1 MRRAAGVALAVLVG
15 LLGAAT
21 LLAYLSRFSWFFEI
35 ETFMRLQYA
44 VLLGGCAVVALLLR
58 RVRLAGIALVLA
70 LANLP
75 ALVPTWIAD
84 AQPPRLGNASLRL
97 VAANVEHS
105 NHDYAALA
113 RLVHRERPDLLG
125 VTELTDAWLA
135 AIRRE
140 LPRYRPLAVHP
151 QDDAYG
157 IGVFARVPASAQ
169 IERFPADG
177 PASVV
182 VRLSLGGRP
191 LTVVVTHP
199 HTPFGPHAGG
209 LHRRQFVALAAALP
223 RFGPRFAI
231 CGDLNTP
238 PWSWPFRQLEGHG
251 LRNVHDGH
259 PLEGTWPS
267 WFAPLRVPIDNC
279 LVSRGVAIVSSH
291 VGAAIGSDHLPLVVT
306 LAAAR
311 AG

>member
-1 MRRAAGVALAVLVG
+1 MRRAAVVVLRVVVG

-21 LLAYLSRFSWFFEI
+21 LLAFFSRFSWFFEI

-44 VLLGGCAVVALLLR
+44 VLLGACAVLALLLR
-58 RVRLAGIALVLA
+58 SFRLAAAALVLA
-70 LANLP
+70 LGNLP

-84 AQPPRLGNASLRL
+84 AQPPRLGSATLRL

-105 NHDYAALA
+105 NRDYAALA
-113 RLVHRERPDLLG
+113 RLVRRERPDVLG
-125 VTELTDAWLA
+125 VTELTAGWLA

-140 LPRYRPLAVHP
+140 LPGYRALAVHP
-151 QDDAYG
+151 QPDAYG
-157 IGVFARVPASAQ
+157 IGVFARVPASAR

-177 PASVV
+177 PASIVV
-182 VRLSLGGRP
+182 DLTIGGRP
-191 LTVVVTHP
+191 VTLVVTHP

-209 LHRRQFVALAAALP
+209 LHRRQFAALGGALP
-223 RFGPRFAI
+223 RFGARFAI

-238 PWSWPFRQLEGHG
+238 PWSWPFRRLEGHG
-251 LRNVHDGH
+251 LRDAHDGH

-279 LVSRGVAIVSSH
+279 LVSRGVAIVASH
-291 VGAAIGSDHLPLVVT
+291 VGAAIGSDHLPLVIT
-306 LAAAR
+306 LAPAR
-311 AG
+311 T

>member
-1 MRRAAGVALAVLVG
+1 MRRAAEIALAVLVG

-21 LLAYLSRFSWFFEI
+21 LLAFFSRFSWFFEI

-44 VLLGGCAVVALLLR
+44 VLLGGCAVAALLLR
-58 RVRLAGIALVLA
+58 RLRLAAIALVLA
-70 LANLP
+70 LGNLP

-84 AQPPRLGNASLRL
+84 AQPARLGTASLRL
-97 VAANVEHS
+97 VVANVEHS
-105 NHDYAALA
+105 NRDYAALA
-113 RLVHRERPDLLG
+113 RLVRSERPDVLG
-125 VTELTDAWLA
+125 ITELTPAWLA

-140 LPRYRPLAVHP
+140 LPRYRPLAVHTQP
-151 QDDAYG
+151 DAYG
-157 IGVFARVPASAQ
+157 IGVFARVPASAR

-182 VRLSLGGRP
+182 ARVSVGGRP

-209 LHRRQFVALAAALP
+209 LHRRQFLALADALP
-223 RFGPRFAI
+223 RFGPRFAV

-238 PWSWPFRQLEGHG
+238 PWSWPFRQLEAHG
-251 LRNVHDGH
+251 LRDAHDGR

-279 LVSRGVAIVSSH
+279 LVSRGVAIVSAH
-291 VGAAIGSDHLPLVVT
+291 VGAAIGSDHLPLVIT
-306 LAAAR
+306 LAPAR
-311 AG
+311 R